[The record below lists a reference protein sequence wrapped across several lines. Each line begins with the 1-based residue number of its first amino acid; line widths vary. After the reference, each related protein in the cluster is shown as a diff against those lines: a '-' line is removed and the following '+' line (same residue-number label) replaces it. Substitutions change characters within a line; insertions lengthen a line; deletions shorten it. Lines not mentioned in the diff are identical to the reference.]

1 VHISGVVEPAL
12 HRDAMKDAHR
22 VLVDAEDR
30 LDNLGQIRALAAG
43 GYKGPLSFEPFADR
57 VSNAPDI
64 RAALSDSMAAIRRAE
79 TIPAR

>member
-1 VHISGVVEPAL
+1 
-12 HRDAMKDAHR
+12 MKDAHR

-30 LDNLGQIRALAAG
+30 LDNLGQIRALVAG
-43 GYKGPLSFEPFADR
+43 GYAGPLSFEPFADS

-64 RAALSDSMAAIRRAE
+64 RAALGDSMAAVRQAE